1 MAGASIM
8 DIAALETFV
17 AVAKCAS
24 FSEAAQQL
32 HLTQPAISKRVAALE
47 GELNTKLFDRIGR
60 QITLTEAGQA
70 LLPRAE
76 RILEEL
82 EDSRRALTNL
92 SGHVSGRLT
101 IATSHHIGLHRMP
114 PILRSF
120 MARYPAVDLDLQF
133 RASEVICDDV
143 EHGNLELG
151 IVTLPPDPR
160 DNLEVHTIWNDPL
173 RIVCAKDHPLVTE
186 TVNGLEALGSSPAI
200 LTEKGTFTRMLLEN
214 AFLPLGIPIQVKLS
228 TNFLETIK
236 MMVSVGLGWSCIP
249 EVMINDEMA
258 ILDSGNLSLSRQLG
272 VVHHPR
278 RTLSN
283 AAHAML
289 GILVESSGAI
299 GGTGAQ

>member
-1 MAGASIM
+1 M
-8 DIAALETFV
+8 DIAALDTFV
-17 AVAKCAS
+17 AVAKSAS

-32 HLTQPAISKRVAALE
+32 HLTQPAISKRIAALE
-47 GELNTKLFDRIGR
+47 SELNTRLFDRIGR
-60 QITLTEAGQA
+60 QITLTEAGRA

-92 SGHVSGRLT
+92 SGEVSGRLT

-114 PILRSF
+114 PVLRQF
-120 MARYPAVDLDLQF
+120 MARYPGVELDLQF

-151 IVTLPPDPR
+151 IVTLPPVPNE
-160 DNLEVHTIWNDPL
+160 NLRVETIWQDPL
-173 RIVCAKDHPLVTE
+173 RIVCAKDHPLVGE
-186 TVNGLEALGSSPAI
+186 TADGLKALGRYPAI
-200 LTEKGTFTRMLLEN
+200 LTEKGTFTRELLEQT
-214 AFLPLGIPIQVKLS
+214 FRPLGIPIQARLA

-249 EVMINDEMA
+249 EIMVNDELA
-258 ILDSGNLSLSRQLG
+258 ILDSGDLNLSRELG
-272 VVHHPR
+272 IVLHPR

-283 AAHAML
+283 AANAMRAL
-289 GILVESSGAI
+289 L
-299 GGTGAQ
+299 TGN

>member
-1 MAGASIM
+1 V
-8 DIAALETFV
+8 DIAALDTFV
-17 AVAKCAS
+17 AVTKCAS

-47 GELNTKLFDRIGR
+47 GELNTRLFDRIGR
-60 QITLTEAGQA
+60 QITLTEAGRA

-76 RILEEL
+76 RILDEL

-92 SGHVSGRLT
+92 SGEVTGRLT

-114 PILRSF
+114 PVLRSF
-120 MARYPAVDLDLQF
+120 MAHYPGVELDLQF

-143 EHGNLELG
+143 EHGSLELG
-151 IVTLPPDPR
+151 IVTLPSTPS
-160 DNLEVHTIWNDPL
+160 DNLQVQAIWEDPL
-173 RIVCAKDHPLVTE
+173 HIVCAKNHPLVAE
-186 TVNGLEALGSSPAI
+186 TVEGLDALGRYPAI
-200 LTEKGTFTRMLLEN
+200 LTEKGTFTRNILET
-214 AFLPLGIPIQVKLS
+214 AFAPLGIPIQAKLS

-249 EVMINDEMA
+249 AIMINEEMA
-258 ILDSGNLSLSRQLG
+258 ILDAGDLNLSQQLG
-272 VVHHPR
+272 VIHHPR

-289 GILVESSGAI
+289 RVLTER
-299 GGTGAQ
+299 

>member
-1 MAGASIM
+1 M
-8 DIAALETFV
+8 DIAALDTFV
-17 AVAKCAS
+17 AVAKSAS

-32 HLTQPAISKRVAALE
+32 HLTQPAISKRIAALE
-47 GELNTKLFDRIGR
+47 GELNTRLFDRIGR
-60 QITLTEAGQA
+60 QITLTEAGRA

-92 SGHVSGRLT
+92 SGMVAGRLT

-114 PILRSF
+114 PVLRSF

-143 EHGNLELG
+143 EHGSLELG
-151 IVTLPPDPR
+151 IVTLPSSPS
-160 DNLEVHTIWNDPL
+160 DNLQVQLIWEDPL
-173 RIVCAKDHPLVTE
+173 HIVCAKDHPLVGE
-186 TVNGLEALGSSPAI
+186 TADGLEALGRYPAI
-200 LTEKGTFTRMLLEN
+200 LTEKGTFTRNILET
-214 AFLPLGIPIQVKLS
+214 AFVPLGIPIQAKLS

-249 EVMINDEMA
+249 AVMVNEEMA
-258 ILDSGNLSLSRQLG
+258 ILDSDDLSLSRQLG
-272 VVHHPR
+272 VIHHPR

-289 GILVESSGAI
+289 RVLTEK
-299 GGTGAQ
+299 

>member
-1 MAGASIM
+1 M
-8 DIAALETFV
+8 DIAALDTFV
-17 AVAKCAS
+17 AVTKCAS

-47 GELNTKLFDRIGR
+47 GELNTRLFDRIGR
-60 QITLTEAGQA
+60 QITLTEAGRA

-76 RILEEL
+76 RILDEL

-92 SGHVSGRLT
+92 SGEVTGRLT

-114 PILRSF
+114 PVLRSF
-120 MARYPAVDLDLQF
+120 MAHYPGVELDLQF

-143 EHGNLELG
+143 EHGSLELG
-151 IVTLPPDPR
+151 IVTLPSTPS
-160 DNLEVHTIWNDPL
+160 DNLQVQAIWEDPL
-173 RIVCAKDHPLVTE
+173 HIVCAKNHPLVAE
-186 TVNGLEALGSSPAI
+186 TVEGLDALGRYPAI
-200 LTEKGTFTRMLLEN
+200 LTEKGTFTRNILET
-214 AFLPLGIPIQVKLS
+214 AFAPLGIPIQAKLS

-249 EVMINDEMA
+249 AIMINEEMA
-258 ILDSGNLSLSRQLG
+258 ILDAGDLNLSQQLG
-272 VVHHPR
+272 VIHHPR

-289 GILVESSGAI
+289 RVLTER
-299 GGTGAQ
+299 